1 MNILVQRCDDSS
13 AEYSVCG
20 VLDFGDCIVSCHVF
34 ELAIMMAYSMCS
46 KPEDPVQNVIP
57 LLAGYLDAFPLPETD
72 LDCLFWGVLGR
83 LAQSCTN
90 GIIPYTIRYHKLVS
104 CVRSKNQII
113 RNNSKNARYE
123 FFTITLRFNL
133 FSYMK
138 NWQIPVK
145 IEAYCACKNCR
156 HLDF

>member
-72 LDCLFWGVLGR
+72 LDCLFWGVLKTGSETCSVEFR
-83 LAQSCTN
+83 SIWSGTHKTVDLGYRESLSKQTVFDTRICNYCSHLRTW
-90 GIIPYTIRYHKLVS
+90 TIYH
-104 CVRSKNQII
+104 Q
-113 RNNSKNARYE
+113 
-123 FFTITLRFNL
+123 
-133 FSYMK
+133 
-138 NWQIPVK
+138 
-145 IEAYCACKNCR
+145 
-156 HLDF
+156 